1 MKRLGL
7 GIGLLG
13 SSLVLAGCGGA
24 SVASHPK
31 NEPYYGQTITVDF
44 IYPSPPKNLLKQ
56 FTKKTGITVKWVDTG
71 FGPLQTKIA
80 SSMEA
85 NTYFSDVTDVDW
97 SKVGEYNRLHWF
109 VPLNKYFNVHSLSKD
124 VPQLTSFIVH
134 GTLVGMPA
142 DSSFF
147 VTTINARDFHKAGIN
162 KIPTTISQYTADLK
176 LLQKKK
182 ISNHPL
188 DIPFAAAEGLTGNWF
203 QATAAFGGSVL
214 GNHGQP
220 LFTSSNSPGYKALQW
235 MVSAYRSGLVPSA
248 NVSML
253 PLQAMSQEMAQ
264 NSVASVFAD
273 FSGNVGGIYNVSS
286 SSSVVNDV
294 KYIPV
299 PGVKGPGKS
308 LGNPDGLGIP
318 VTAKHKGAAA
328 VFIKWFTSSKNQ
340 AIWSGLKG
348 TSEAIP
354 TFPTP
359 MRISSFKTLVDAHKL
374 PGGNQLLYLLHN
386 KVSPMFPYGAPPWYA
401 QFSATVSSN
410 IHAVVS
416 GSETTHQAIQAMAA
430 KARQLNSGS

>member
-1 MKRLGL
+1 MKVKRLGL
-7 GIGLLG
+7 GLLG
-13 SSLVLAGCGGA
+13 SSLVLAGCGSA
-24 SVASHPK
+24 PVASHPK

-44 IYPSPPKNLLKQ
+44 SYPSPPKSMLKQ
-56 FTKKTGITVKWVDTG
+56 FTKQTGITVKWVDTG

-85 NTYFSDVTDVDW
+85 NTYFADVTDVDW

-124 VPQLTSFIVH
+124 VPQLSSFMMH

-147 VTTINARDFHKAGIN
+147 VTTINTHDFKKAGIAT
-162 KIPTTISQYTADLK
+162 IPTTMSQYTSDLK
-176 LLQKKK
+176 LLQTKK
-182 ISNHPL
+182 IAKHPL
-188 DIPFAAAEGLTGNWF
+188 DIPFAAAEGLTGYWF
-203 QATAAFGGSVL
+203 QTTAAFGGAVL

-220 LFTSSNSPGYKALQW
+220 LFTGSSSPGYKALRW
-235 MVSAYRSGLVPSA
+235 MVAAYRSGLVPSA

-264 NSVASVFAD
+264 NSVASVLAD
-273 FSGNVGGIYNVSS
+273 FSGNVGSIYNVPS
-286 SSSVVNDV
+286 SSSVVNNV

-299 PGVKGPGKS
+299 PGVKGPAKS

-348 TSEAIP
+348 TSEEIP

-359 MRISSFKTLVDAHKL
+359 MRVSSFKTLVNANRL
-374 PGGNQLLYLLHN
+374 PGGNRLLYLLQH

-410 IHAVVS
+410 IHAVVA
-416 GSETTHQAIQAMAA
+416 GSETIHQAIQAMGA